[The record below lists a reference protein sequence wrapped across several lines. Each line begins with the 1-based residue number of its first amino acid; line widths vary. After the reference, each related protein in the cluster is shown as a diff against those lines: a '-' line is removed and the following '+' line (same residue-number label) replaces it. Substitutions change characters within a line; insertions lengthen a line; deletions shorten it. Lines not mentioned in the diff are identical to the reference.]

1 MPIDPERTS
10 DEEALTRAH
19 ATLRRVERGAV
30 RVDAPAPLAG
40 QAPASL
46 AEEVLRIRQATAA
59 PAGTI
64 LRRLLFVWF
73 RVYVREARG
82 SKVELTN
89 VRIPVPIPLVGL
101 LLPRRMDAAKAAR
114 LVDAMRRPPSDG
126 DGGIEGGLASSMA
139 FEFVRHA
146 THDPDRDKSEF
157 VVIGFD

>member
-1 MPIDPERTS
+1 MSMDPKRTS

-19 ATLRRVERGAV
+19 ATLRRVERDTERG
-30 RVDAPAPLAG
+30 APAPLAAS
-40 QAPASL
+40 APASL
-46 AEEVLRIRQATAA
+46 VEDVLRIRQATAA

-73 RVYVREARG
+73 RVYVRETRG

-114 LVDAMRRPPSDG
+114 LVDTLRRPPTQA
-126 DGGIEGGLASSMA
+126 DGGAESQLASQMA

-146 THDPDRDKSEF
+146 THDPDRDKSEY